1 MNEIDVKVTKL
12 VLGAKLKFLVE
23 YYEERLPEI
32 EEEYKQAREKV
43 SIGEAMGG
51 MAGSYKACS
60 KAMLLELKEIKE
72 KIEKL
77 GENDKTK

>member
-1 MNEIDVKVTKL
+1 MNEINVKVTKV
-12 VLGAKLKFLVE
+12 VLEAKLKFLIE

-72 KIEKL
+72 KIEKI
-77 GENDKTK
+77 GKDEMG